1 MCGDKQDKTQNVKT
15 QQPDQI
21 KKPTEEKQTEEKQ
34 NNGNKIIKSKP
45 NKIIKAPQHN
55 TTTSRIVE
63 SINVML

>member
-1 MCGDKQDKTQNVKT
+1 MCSYNQGKTQNVKT
-15 QQPDQI
+15 QQTDQI
-21 KKPTEEKQTEEKQ
+21 EKPTEEKQNK
-34 NNGNKIIKSKP
+34 GDKIIKSKP